1 MNDIIIRLVDLDP
14 EVRGFVRPDCNGDY
28 NIYINSSL
36 CLEAQQAT
44 LKHELEHIRR
54 RHLYSERLVKELEG
68 EVLE

>member
-1 MNDIIIRLVDLDP
+1 MEDIIVRLVELDP
-14 EVRGFVRPDCNGDY
+14 RIKGFIRPDSNGDY
-28 NIYINSSL
+28 NIYINACL

-68 EVLE
+68 EVK